1 MSDVAIIG
9 GGPTGLNAAI
19 YTARAD
25 KRTLVFDD
33 GSGTTRDVD
42 TMENVYGFPD
52 GVTGPEL
59 VDLGREH
66 AQKYGAEIVEEEV
79 VRIEPDGERY
89 RVETTVDEYVVDG
102 VVIATGADY
111 ERPAIAH
118 RDTVFDIRD
127 YDLAYAPPYSAAK
140 DPVNMLG
147 MIGANVVEGIADVV
161 HLDEFLER
169 KDEAT
174 VIDTR
179 PPEMREAQGR
189 IDGDE
194 NVPLG
199 ELREWAADA
208 NPDGEVFTYCKI
220 GKSSYMATRVLAEYG
235 ITARSLTGG
244 YYRYD
249 YATDGDERV
258 ESVPSE

>member
-1 MSDVAIIG
+1 MGRVAANDIAGRDDRLDPVLDTSI
-9 GGPTGLNAAI
+9 A
-19 YTARAD
+19 
-25 KRTLVFDD
+25 KVFDLDVGTVGDTAAALDKAGQAYEAVYTSQPNHAEYYPGASEIDFKLLFDPDD
-33 GSGTTRDVD
+33 GTLFGAQAIGESGVDKQIDV
-42 TMENVYGFPD
+42 
-52 GVTGPEL
+52 L
-59 VDLGREH
+59 
-66 AQKYGAEIVEEEV
+66 
-79 VRIEPDGERY
+79 
-89 RVETTVDEYVVDG
+89 
-102 VVIATGADY
+102 AT
-111 ERPAIAH
+111 AIAH

-147 MIGANVVEGIADVV
+147 MIGANVVEGIADIV

-208 NPDGEVFTYCKI
+208 NPDGEVLTYCKI

-244 YYRYD
+244 YYRYE
-249 YATDGDERV
+249 YAATDDDERL
-258 ESVPSE
+258 ESVPAE